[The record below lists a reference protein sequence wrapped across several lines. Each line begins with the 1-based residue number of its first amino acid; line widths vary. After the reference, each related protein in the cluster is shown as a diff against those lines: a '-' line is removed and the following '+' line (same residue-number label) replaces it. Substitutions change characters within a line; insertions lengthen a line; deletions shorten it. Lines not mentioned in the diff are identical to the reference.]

1 MIRITVVHNE
11 LQYNKSTAGMGG
23 DTMGF
28 FIEKITYSQLMKQA
42 ERQHIALQQLVLEI
56 SPFIA
61 KLLQDYGTKHSELHE
76 LYFNFHQ
83 LQFELEY
90 HMIKAETT
98 VFPKIQLYEK
108 TKDIG
113 SLLITLQTIC
123 ELNKESEL
131 IIDLLKELRKITN
144 GFKPPSE
151 VCAMYKLTYMKLEH
165 FDKNVVEHINLEHHL
180 LFARFVNE
188 VA

>member
-1 MIRITVVHNE
+1 
-11 LQYNKSTAGMGG
+11 
-23 DTMGF
+23 MGF
-28 FIEKITYSQLMKQA
+28 FIEEITYTQLMKQA

-56 SPFIA
+56 SPFIT
-61 KLLQDYGTKHSELHE
+61 KLLQDYGTIHSELHE

-90 HMIKAETT
+90 HIIKEETA
-98 VFPKIQLYEK
+98 VFTKIKLYEQ
-108 TKDIG
+108 TKDAS

-123 ELNKESEL
+123 ELRKEFEL
-131 IIDLLKELRKITN
+131 IIDLLKELRRITN

-151 VCAMYKLTYMKLEH
+151 VCPTYKLTYMKLEH
-165 FDKNVVEHINLEHHL
+165 FDKNVIEHINLEHHL
-180 LFARFVNE
+180 LFTRFEDE